1 MTRGHSALLALLLWP
16 ATSLAQGQAGTQA
29 SAQAGTQPSTQAGTA
44 SPAMPARPDGER
56 ATMKFEW
63 IREAPETGCGT
74 RCRAWVA
81 ASGRISETTATD
93 FEAFAKGLDL
103 RGATVVLHSGGGMV
117 DAGLAL
123 GRAFRRLGMVTT
135 VGRIV
140 PASEPGRGVL
150 TARGTCASMCA
161 FALLGGVRRS
171 VPDEARVLVHQIWPS
186 KLRDDALAASYTA
199 GNMVRIQR
207 ELGQMARYTAEMG
220 ADMDFFEIAMRI
232 PPWESLR
239 PLTRDELRRMRV
251 HNAED
256 AAGTTARAN
265 SEPAP
270 VRVAHAAIPAV
281 PTDMARGWTV
291 ARQGSRAVLTRQHP
305 LTVEGQAIGTF
316 EVAFGCSETPGSY
329 QMTYREKRF
338 AEAGAADRLTG
349 VRMMVERNTLPLRID
364 SSSPSSGE
372 LLSVARGLV
381 PSQVTGALAGPE
393 ARSLL
398 VETLT
403 AGKQRTAI
411 RIGPAGFAEGLR
423 EIAAACPK

>member
-1 MTRGHSALLALLLWP
+1 MTRGLSALLALLLWP
-16 ATSLAQGQAGTQA
+16 AAVLAQGQASTH
-29 SAQAGTQPSTQAGTA
+29 AGTQAGTA
-44 SPAMPARPDGER
+44 PPAAPARPDGER

-63 IREAPETGCGT
+63 VREAAETGCGT

-81 ASGRISETTATD
+81 ASGRISDTSATD
-93 FEAFAKGLDL
+93 FETFAKGLDL

-140 PASEPGRGVL
+140 AASEPGRGTL

-161 FALLGGVRRS
+161 FALLGGMRRH

-186 KLRDDALAASYTA
+186 KLREDALAGSYTA

-220 ADMDFFEIAMRI
+220 ADMEFFEIAMRI

-239 PLTRDELRRMRV
+239 PLTRDELKRTRV

-256 AAGTTARAN
+256 AVGTTARTN
-265 SEPAP
+265 VEPAP

-281 PTDMARGWTV
+281 PADMARGWTV
-291 ARQGSRAVLTRQHP
+291 AREGGRSVLTRQHP
-305 LTVEGQAIGTF
+305 LTVEGQAIGSF
-316 EVAFGCSETPGSY
+316 EVSFGCSETPGSY
-329 QMTYREKRF
+329 QVTYREKRL
-338 AEAGAADRLTG
+338 ADAAGAADRLAS

-364 SSSPSSGE
+364 SSAPSSGE
-372 LLSVARGLV
+372 LVTAARALV
-381 PSQVTGALAGPE
+381 PTQVTGTLAGPE